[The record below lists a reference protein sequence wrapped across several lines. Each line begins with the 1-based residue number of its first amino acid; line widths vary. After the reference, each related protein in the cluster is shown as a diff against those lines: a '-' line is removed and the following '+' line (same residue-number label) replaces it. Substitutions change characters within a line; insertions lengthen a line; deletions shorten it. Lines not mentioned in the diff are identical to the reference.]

1 MFLLRGEHGA
11 SYVPPGCTGTFT
23 DVPCPSAFAD
33 WVERL
38 SAENITSG
46 CDVGKSCP
54 GNDNTRG
61 QMAVFHREDIQP
73 AVEPRASTRH
83 RSLSPVSGEKGHHS
97 DRIANSMRYASLR
110 PLLEPHLPFVEKP
123 GRYVGLERNVT
134 RKDLSKAAVTL
145 ALAFPD
151 TYEIGMSHTGL
162 KILYEIVNRRKDFAC
177 ERVYAPWTDLE
188 YRMRSGGIPLF
199 STESC
204 APVGDFDVLGFSLQ
218 AELNYSN
225 ILNML
230 DLAGLPVWQRD
241 RRETDPIVLGG
252 GPCTANPEPIADFFD
267 AFLVGD
273 AEEALPVFLE
283 AYREGRSRFLSRRDL
298 LSALASIDGIYVPS
312 FYDVTYKEDG
322 TIASI
327 ERNDPRVPERA
338 RRTWVPVLKPEYYP
352 DKPMVPSVE
361 IVQDRLGLEVM
372 RGCTQGCRF
381 CQAGY
386 WYRPV
391 RELDPG
397 DVAEMTKK
405 FIAESGWSEVGL
417 LSLSTAD
424 YSQIEPLVK
433 CLAPA
438 LSDQRVS
445 ISLPSLRA
453 EAFSVGL
460 ADAVSE
466 VRKSGFTFAPETGS
480 DRLRR
485 VINKTFTNAD
495 MIAAADVAFARGWDL
510 IKVYTMIGLPTE
522 TRADLDELVTLVEG
536 ILAQGRKHGR
546 KSVNVSVG
554 SFVPKSWTPFQWAPF
569 DGVDVLESKLAY
581 LKDRFRRVR
590 GARMK
595 WHEPRE
601 AEIECVLSRGDRRA
615 GRILHTAWRS
625 GVRFDGWT
633 EHFRYDLW
641 MKAFETEG
649 ISKESYLRAYDLD
662 EVLPWDVLDVSI
674 KKRWLQIELLKAKK
688 EMRTE
693 DCKWGHCYA
702 CGVPGNGED
711 TVLAASM
718 SGGPGGP
725 PNPRMTAPP
734 AFDAAAAPASD
745 PAAYRDVAKGAAYR
759 QKAMPDLPAASRRG
773 SQGDEVFRHR
783 IAFSKTGDA
792 RLLSHRNT
800 MDVLERAIRAA
811 GLPARYTEGFNPHMR
826 LSMGPALA
834 LGLESRHEIFDV
846 DGRAPF
852 PADAAARI
860 NAKLPAGIE
869 VLDVRALLAGEPS
882 LAKAVQGAR
891 YAVRLD
897 SEEHRNRASEALANG
912 WSRTVPALRA
922 LSLAADG
929 SGTSLVFDVN
939 LDQAAGETATAKKVL
954 EALLAIPPA
963 EQAGMS
969 IVREATLLR
978 G

>member
-1 MFLLRGEHGA
+1 
-11 SYVPPGCTGTFT
+11 
-23 DVPCPSAFAD
+23 
-33 WVERL
+33 
-38 SAENITSG
+38 
-46 CDVGKSCP
+46 
-54 GNDNTRG
+54 
-61 QMAVFHREDIQP
+61 
-73 AVEPRASTRH
+73 
-83 RSLSPVSGEKGHHS
+83 
-97 DRIANSMRYASLR
+97 MRYASLR
-110 PLLEPHLPFVEKP
+110 PRLDPLLPLVEKP
-123 GRYVGLERNVT
+123 GRYIGLERNVT

-162 KILYEIVNRRKDFAC
+162 KILYEIVNRREDFAC
-177 ERVYAPWTDLE
+177 ERVYAPWVDLE
-188 YRMRSGGIPLF
+188 ARMREANLPLF
-199 STESC
+199 STESF

-230 DLAGLPVWQRD
+230 DLAGLPVWQRE

-273 AEEALPVFLE
+273 AEEALPLFLD
-283 AYREGRSRFLSRRDL
+283 AYRDA
-298 LSALASIDGIYVPS
+298 SARGFTRGEILVHLAGIDGIYVPS
-312 FYDVTYKEDG
+312 LYDVAYREDG
-322 TIASI
+322 RIASI
-327 ERNDPRVPERA
+327 ARNDPRAPERA
-338 RRTWVPVLKPEYYP
+338 RRTWVPVLKPDYYP
-352 DKPMVPSVE
+352 EKPMVPSVE

-397 DVAEMTKK
+397 DVADMTKK
-405 FIAESGWSEVGL
+405 FIADSGWSEVGL

-433 CLAPA
+433 CLAPQ
-438 LSDQRVS
+438 LSERRVS

-485 VINKTFTNAD
+485 VINKTFTNDD
-495 MIAAADVAFARGWDL
+495 MVQAADVAFARGWDL

-522 TRADLDELVTLVEG
+522 VSADLDELVTLVSG

-546 KSVNVSVG
+546 KNVNVAVG

-569 DGVDVLESKLAY
+569 DGVEALERKLSY
-581 LKDRFRRVR
+581 LKEKFRNVR
-590 GARMK
+590 GAKMK

-601 AEIECVLSRGDRRA
+601 AEIECVLSRGDRRV
-615 GRILHTAWRS
+615 GRILHTAWKS

-641 MKAFETEG
+641 MKAFEAEG
-649 ISKESYLRAYDLD
+649 IPKESYLRAYDLD

-674 KKRWLQIELLKAKK
+674 KKRWLQIELIKAKK

-711 TVLAASM
+711 TMLAKAM
-718 SGGPGGP
+718 PGDALP
-725 PNPRMTAPP
+725 V
-734 AFDAAAAPASD
+734 FDAATAPASD

-759 QKAMPDLPAASRRG
+759 QKAMPELPSAGKRAT
-773 SQGDEVFRHR
+773 QGDKVFRHR
-783 IAFSKTGDA
+783 IAFAKEGDA
-792 RLLSHRNT
+792 RFLSHRNT

-811 GLPARYTEGFNPHMR
+811 GLPARYSEGFNPHMK

-834 LGLESRHEIFDV
+834 LGLESRHEVFDAE
-846 DGRAPF
+846 GIAPF
-852 PADAAARI
+852 PPDAAARI
-860 NAKLPAGIE
+860 AEKLPAGISILE
-869 VLDVRALLAGEPS
+869 VRELAQGEPS
-882 LAKAVQGAR
+882 LAKAVKGAR
-891 YAVRLD
+891 YAVRL
-897 SEEHRNRASEALANG
+897 ASEDQVTRAGDAVAEG
-912 WSRTVPALRA
+912 WREAMPALRA
-922 LSLAADG
+922 LSLEADAAG
-929 SGTSLVFDVN
+929 ASLRFEVN

-954 EALLAIPPA
+954 ETLLAIPPEA
-963 EQAGMS
+963 QASMS
-969 IVREATLLR
+969 VVREATVLA
-978 G
+978 

>member
-1 MFLLRGEHGA
+1 
-11 SYVPPGCTGTFT
+11 
-23 DVPCPSAFAD
+23 
-33 WVERL
+33 
-38 SAENITSG
+38 
-46 CDVGKSCP
+46 
-54 GNDNTRG
+54 
-61 QMAVFHREDIQP
+61 
-73 AVEPRASTRH
+73 
-83 RSLSPVSGEKGHHS
+83 
-97 DRIANSMRYASLR
+97 MRYASLR
-110 PLLEPHLPFVEKP
+110 PRLDPLLPSVEKP
-123 GRYVGLERNVT
+123 GRYIGLERNVT
-134 RKDLSKAAVTL
+134 RKDLSSCAVTL

-162 KILYEIVNRRKDFAC
+162 KILYELVNRRPEFAC
-177 ERVYAPWTDLE
+177 ERVYAPWVDLE
-188 YRMRSGGIPLF
+188 AKMREAGIPLF
-199 STESC
+199 STESF
-204 APVGDFDVLGFSLQ
+204 AKAADFDVLGFSLQ

-230 DLAGLPVWQRD
+230 DLAGLPVWQRE
-241 RRETDPIVLGG
+241 RRASDPIVLGG

-273 AEEALPVFLE
+273 AEEALPRFLDT
-283 AYREGRSRFLSRRDL
+283 YREGRARGLSRRDL
-298 LSALASIDGIYVPS
+298 LAHLASVEGIYVPS
-312 FYDVTYKEDG
+312 FYDVAYDAAGRITAI
-322 TIASI
+322 T
-327 ERNDPRVPERA
+327 RNEPRAPERA
-338 RRTWVPVLKPEYYP
+338 KRTWVPRLLPDYYP
-352 DKPMVPSVE
+352 EKPMVPSVE

-391 RELDPG
+391 RELDPA

-405 FIAESGWSEVGL
+405 FIADSGWSEVGL

-433 CLAPA
+433 CLAPE
-438 LSDQRVS
+438 LSDRRVS

-522 TRADLDELVTLVEG
+522 TVSDLDELVALVEG
-536 ILAQGRKHGR
+536 ILSQGRKYGR
-546 KSVNVSVG
+546 KQVNVSVG

-569 DGVDVLESKLAY
+569 DGVEALERKLRY
-581 LKDRFRRVR
+581 LKEKFRSVR
-590 GARMK
+590 GAKMK

-601 AEIECVLSRGDRRA
+601 AEIECTLSRGDRRM
-615 GRILHTAWRS
+615 GRVLHTAWKS

-641 MKAFETEG
+641 IRAFEAEG
-649 ISKESYLRAYDLD
+649 IPKESYLREYGL
-662 EVLPWDVLDVSI
+662 EETLPWDVLDVSI
-674 KKRWLQIELLKAKK
+674 KKRWLQIELIKAKK

-711 TVLAASM
+711 TVLARPMA
-718 SGGPGGP
+718 GK
-725 PNPRMTAPP
+725 ALP
-734 AFDAAAAPASD
+734 AFDAATAPSTD

-759 QKAMPDLPAASRRG
+759 QKAMPELPSAVRR
-773 SQGDEVFRHR
+773 STQGDRVFRHR
-783 IAFSKTGDA
+783 ISFEKMGDA
-792 RLLSHRNT
+792 RFLSHRNT

-811 GLPARYTEGFNPHMR
+811 GLPARYSEGFNPHMK

-834 LGLESRHEIFDV
+834 LGLESRHEVFDAE
-846 DGRAPF
+846 GIAPF
-852 PADAAARI
+852 GEGAASRI
-860 NAKLPAGIE
+860 NEKLPPGIVVRE
-869 VLDVRALLAGEPS
+869 VRELSPAEPALARAV
-882 LAKAVQGAR
+882 KGAR
-891 YAVRLD
+891 YSVRLA
-897 SEEHRNRASEALANG
+897 SAEQESRAADALANG
-912 WSRTVPALRA
+912 WREAMPALKA
-922 LSLAADG
+922 LSLESEPGGARL
-929 SGTSLVFDVN
+929 SFEVN
-939 LDQAAGETATAKKVL
+939 LDQAAGDTATAKKVL
-954 EALLAIPPA
+954 ERLLAIPPDA
-963 EQAGMS
+963 QTSLS
-969 IVREATLLR
+969 IVREATILA

>member
-1 MFLLRGEHGA
+1 
-11 SYVPPGCTGTFT
+11 
-23 DVPCPSAFAD
+23 
-33 WVERL
+33 
-38 SAENITSG
+38 
-46 CDVGKSCP
+46 
-54 GNDNTRG
+54 
-61 QMAVFHREDIQP
+61 
-73 AVEPRASTRH
+73 
-83 RSLSPVSGEKGHHS
+83 
-97 DRIANSMRYASLR
+97 MRFRSLR
-110 PLLEPHLPFVEKP
+110 PLLDPHLPFVEKP

-134 RKDLSKAAVTL
+134 RKDLSKASVTL

-162 KILYEIVNRRKDFAC
+162 KILYEIVNRREDFAC
-177 ERVYAPWTDLE
+177 ERVYAPWVDLE
-188 YRMRSGGIPLF
+188 KRMREGGIRLF

-204 APVGDFDVLGFSLQ
+204 APVADFDILGFSLQ

-273 AEEALPVFLE
+273 AEEALPIFLE
-283 AYREGRSRFLSRRDL
+283 AYREARSQGLARRDVL
-298 LSALASIDGIYVPS
+298 AALAGIDGIYVPS

-322 TIASI
+322 RIAAI
-327 ERNDPRVPERA
+327 ERNNPRAPERA

-361 IVQDRLGLEVM
+361 IIQDRLGLEVM

-391 RELDPG
+391 RELDPA
-397 DVAEMTKK
+397 DVADMTKK
-405 FIAESGWSEVGL
+405 FIADSGWSEVGL

-424 YSQIEPLVK
+424 YSQIEPLVQ
-433 CLAPA
+433 CLAPE
-438 LSDQRVS
+438 LFRSRVS

-522 TRADLDELVTLVEG
+522 TDADLDELVTLVEG

-546 KSVNVSVG
+546 KNVNVSVG

-569 DGVDVLESKLAY
+569 DGVEVLERKLAY

-590 GARMK
+590 GAKMK

-615 GRILHTAWRS
+615 GRILHTAWKS

-633 EHFRYDLW
+633 EHFRHDLW
-641 MKAFETEG
+641 MKAFEAEG
-649 ISKESYLRAYDLD
+649 IPKESYLRAYDLD
-662 EVLPWDVLDVSI
+662 EILPWDVLDVSI
-674 KKRWLQIELLKAKK
+674 KKRWLQIELIKAKK

-711 TVLAASM
+711 TVLARSM
-718 SGGPGGP
+718 NGEL
-725 PNPRMTAPP
+725 P
-734 AFDAAAAPASD
+734 AIAAPQATD

-759 QKAMPDLPAASRRG
+759 QKAMPDLPAASRGRG
-773 SQGDEVFRHR
+773 GQGETVVRHR

-811 GLPARYTEGFNPHMR
+811 GLPARYTEGFNPRMR

-834 LGLESRHEIFDV
+834 LGPGGRHEVFDV
-846 DGRAPF
+846 DGREPF
-852 PADAAARI
+852 PADAVARI
-860 NAKLPAGIE
+860 NAKLPPGIE
-869 VLDVRALLAGEPS
+869 IHEVRALRAGEPS
-882 LAKAVQGAR
+882 LAKAVKGAR

-897 SEEHRNRASEALANG
+897 SEEHVARAADALEAG
-912 WSRTVPALRA
+912 WSASVPALRA
-922 LSLAADG
+922 ITLEADASGASL
-929 SGTSLVFDVN
+929 TFEVN
-939 LDQAAGETATAKKVL
+939 LDQTAGETATAKKVL
-954 EALLAIPPA
+954 ESLLAIPP
-963 EQAGMS
+963 ERQAGLS
-969 IVREATLLR
+969 VTREATLLADAE
-978 G
+978 

>member
-1 MFLLRGEHGA
+1 M
-11 SYVPPGCTGTFT
+11 
-23 DVPCPSAFAD
+23 
-33 WVERL
+33 
-38 SAENITSG
+38 
-46 CDVGKSCP
+46 
-54 GNDNTRG
+54 
-61 QMAVFHREDIQP
+61 
-73 AVEPRASTRH
+73 
-83 RSLSPVSGEKGHHS
+83 
-97 DRIANSMRYASLR
+97 
-110 PLLEPHLPFVEKP
+110 
-123 GRYVGLERNVT
+123 
-134 RKDLSKAAVTL
+134 
-145 ALAFPD
+145 
-151 TYEIGMSHTGL
+151 
-162 KILYEIVNRRKDFAC
+162 
-177 ERVYAPWTDLE
+177 
-188 YRMRSGGIPLF
+188 
-199 STESC
+199 
-204 APVGDFDVLGFSLQ
+204 LGFSLQ

-241 RRETDPIVLGG
+241 RRESDPIVLGG
-252 GPCTANPEPIADFFD
+252 GPCTANCEPIADFFD

-273 AEEALPVFLE
+273 AEEALNDLP
-283 AYREGRSRFLSRRDL
+283 RRL
-298 LSALASIDGIYVPS
+298 LRRARARALAARAARRTSPQIEGIYVPS
-312 FYDVTYKEDG
+312 LYDVAYAENGRITAI
-322 TIASI
+322 TP
-327 ERNDPRVPERA
+327 NDPRAPKQA
-338 RRTWVPVLKPEYYP
+338 RRTWVPALKPEYYP

-433 CLAPA
+433 CLAPQ
-438 LSDQRVS
+438 LSDRRVS

-485 VINKTFTNAD
+485 VINKTFTNDD
-495 MIAAADVAFARGWDL
+495 MIQAADVAFARGWDL

-522 TRADLDELVTLVEG
+522 TSADLDELVKLVVD

-546 KSVNVSVG
+546 KNVNVAVG

-569 DGVDVLESKLAY
+569 DGVEILERKLSY
-581 LKDRFRRVR
+581 LKEKFRNVR
-590 GARMK
+590 GAKMK

-601 AEIECVLSRGDRRA
+601 AEIECALSRGDRRA
-615 GRILHTAWRS
+615 GRILHTAWKS

-641 MKAFETEG
+641 TKAFETEG
-649 ISKESYLRAYDLD
+649 IPKESYLRAYDLD
-662 EVLPWDVLDVSI
+662 EILPWDVLDVSI
-674 KKRWLQIELLKAKK
+674 KKRWLQIELIKAKK

-711 TVLAASM
+711 TVLAKAM
-718 SGGPGGP
+718 PGDVLP
-725 PNPRMTAPP
+725 T
-734 AFDAAAAPASD
+734 FDAATAPASD
-745 PAAYRDVAKGAAYR
+745 PASYRDVAKGAAYR
-759 QKAMPDLPAASRRG
+759 QKAMPELASATRRATQ
-773 SQGDEVFRHR
+773 SDRVLRHR
-783 IAFSKTGDA
+783 VTFSKTGDA
-792 RLLSHRNT
+792 RFLSHRNT

-811 GLPARYTEGFNPHMR
+811 GLPARYSEGFNPHMK

-834 LGLESRHEIFDV
+834 LGLESRHEVFDV
-846 DGRAPF
+846 EGIAPF

-860 NAKLPAGIE
+860 AEKLPAGISILE
-869 VLDVRALLAGEPS
+869 VRELAPGEPS
-882 LAKAVQGAR
+882 LARAVKGAR

-897 SEEHRNRASEALANG
+897 SDEQVSRAGDALANG
-912 WSRTVPALRA
+912 WREAMPALRA
-922 LSLAADG
+922 LSLEADAAG
-929 SGTSLVFDVN
+929 ASLRFEVN

-954 EALLAIPPA
+954 ETLLAIPPEA
-963 EQAGMS
+963 QASMS
-969 IVREATLLR
+969 VVREATVLA
-978 G
+978 

>member
-1 MFLLRGEHGA
+1 
-11 SYVPPGCTGTFT
+11 
-23 DVPCPSAFAD
+23 
-33 WVERL
+33 
-38 SAENITSG
+38 
-46 CDVGKSCP
+46 
-54 GNDNTRG
+54 
-61 QMAVFHREDIQP
+61 
-73 AVEPRASTRH
+73 
-83 RSLSPVSGEKGHHS
+83 
-97 DRIANSMRYASLR
+97 MRYASLR
-110 PLLEPHLPFVEKP
+110 PRLDPLLPHVEKP
-123 GRYVGLERNVT
+123 GRYIGLERNVT

-162 KILYEIVNRRKDFAC
+162 KILYEIVNRRDGFAC
-177 ERVYAPWTDLE
+177 ERVYAPWVDLE
-188 YRMRSGGIPLF
+188 AKMREEGIPLF
-199 STESC
+199 STESF
-204 APVGDFDVLGFSLQ
+204 APAADFDVLGFSLQ

-230 DLAGLPVWQRD
+230 DLARVPVWQRD
-241 RRETDPIVLGG
+241 RRESDPIVLGG

-273 AEEALPVFLE
+273 AEEALPSFLE
-283 AYREGRSRFLSRRDL
+283 AYRDAQSAGLPRRDL
-298 LSALASIDGIYVPS
+298 LARLAGLDGVYVPS
-312 FYDVTYKEDG
+312 FYDVAYREDG
-322 TIASI
+322 RIASI
-327 ERNDPRVPERA
+327 TRNDPRVPERA

-352 DKPMVPSVE
+352 EKPMVPSVE

-391 RELDPG
+391 RELDPN

-405 FIAESGWSEVGL
+405 FIADSGWSEVGL

-433 CLAPA
+433 CLAPQ
-438 LSDQRVS
+438 LSDRRVS

-495 MIAAADVAFARGWDL
+495 MIAAADVAFGRGWDL

-522 TRADLDELVTLVEG
+522 TKEDLDELVALVQG

-569 DGVDVLESKLAY
+569 DGVEALEKKLAY
-581 LKDRFRRVR
+581 LKDRFRSIR

-615 GRILHTAWRS
+615 GRILHTAWKT

-641 MKAFETEG
+641 MKAFEAQG
-649 ISKESYLRAYDLD
+649 IPKETYLRAYDLD
-662 EVLPWDVLDVSI
+662 EILPWDVLDVSI
-674 KKRWLQIELLKAKK
+674 TKRWLQIELIKAKK

-711 TVLAASM
+711 TVLAKPMAASLPTIA
-718 SGGPGGP
+718 S
-725 PNPRMTAPP
+725 A
-734 AFDAAAAPASD
+734 DANV

-759 QKAMPDLPAASRRG
+759 QKAMPDLPSASRRPT
-773 SQGDEVFRHR
+773 QGDRVFRHR
-783 IAFSKTGDA
+783 VTFSKRGDA
-792 RLLSHRNT
+792 RFLSHRNT

-811 GLPARYTEGFNPHMR
+811 GLPARYSEGFNPHMK

-834 LGLESRHEIFDV
+834 LGVESLDEVFDV
-846 DGRAPF
+846 EGVAPF
-852 PADAAARI
+852 GDDAAERISEKLPPGIRIGAVNLLAAGAPSLSKAVKAARYSVRLGAEDHVSRAADALADGWR
-860 NAKLPAGIE
+860 NAM
-869 VLDVRALLAGEPS
+869 
-882 LAKAVQGAR
+882 
-891 YAVRLD
+891 
-897 SEEHRNRASEALANG
+897 
-912 WSRTVPALRA
+912 PALRA
-922 LSLAADG
+922 LSLETDA
-929 SGTSLVFDVN
+929 SGASLRFEVN
-939 LDQAAGETATAKKVL
+939 MDQAAGETATAKKVL
-954 EALLAIPPA
+954 EAILAIPAPD
-963 EQAGMS
+963 QAS
-969 IVREATLLR
+969 LSVVREATVL

>member
-1 MFLLRGEHGA
+1 
-11 SYVPPGCTGTFT
+11 
-23 DVPCPSAFAD
+23 
-33 WVERL
+33 
-38 SAENITSG
+38 
-46 CDVGKSCP
+46 
-54 GNDNTRG
+54 
-61 QMAVFHREDIQP
+61 
-73 AVEPRASTRH
+73 
-83 RSLSPVSGEKGHHS
+83 
-97 DRIANSMRYASLR
+97 MRYRSLR
-110 PLLEPHLPFVEKP
+110 PQLEPLLPLVEKP
-123 GRYVGLERNVT
+123 GRYIGLERNVT
-134 RKDLSKAAVTL
+134 RKDLSRASVTL

-162 KILYEIVNRRKDFAC
+162 KILYELVNRREEFAC
-177 ERVYAPWTDLE
+177 ERVYAPWVDLE
-188 YRMRSGGIPLF
+188 AKMRERGIPLF
-199 STESC
+199 STESF
-204 APVGDFDVLGFSLQ
+204 APAADFDVLGFSLQ

-267 AFLVGD
+267 AFLIGD
-273 AEEALPVFLE
+273 AEEALNVFLD
-283 AYREGRSRFLSRRDL
+283 AYRAGRSAGLSRREL
-298 LSALASIDGIYVPS
+298 LVSLAQIDGIYVPS
-312 FYDVTYKEDG
+312 LYDVAYGEDG
-322 TIASI
+322 RITAIA
-327 ERNDPRVPERA
+327 RNDPRAPERA

-397 DVAEMTKK
+397 DVADMTKK

-433 CLAPA
+433 CLAPQ
-438 LSDQRVS
+438 LSDRRVS

-495 MIAAADVAFARGWDL
+495 MIAAADVAYGRGWDL

-522 TRADLDELVTLVEG
+522 TDEDLDELVALVEG

-546 KSVNVSVG
+546 KEVNVSVG

-569 DGVDVLESKLAY
+569 DGVPALERKLAH
-581 LKDRFRRVR
+581 LKDRFRRIR
-590 GARMK
+590 GAKMK

-615 GRILHTAWRS
+615 GRILHAAWSS
-625 GVRFDGWT
+625 GVRFDGWS
-633 EHFRYDLW
+633 EHFRHDLW
-641 MKAFETEG
+641 MQAFASTGIPKET
-649 ISKESYLRAYDLD
+649 YLRAYDLD
-662 EVLPWDVLDVSI
+662 EILPWDVLDVSI
-674 KKRWLQIELLKAKK
+674 KKRWLQIELIKAKK

-718 SGGPGGP
+718 PGAG
-725 PNPRMTAPP
+725 ALP
-734 AFDAAAAPASD
+734 AFDAATAPAGD

-759 QKAMPDLPAASRRG
+759 QKAMPDLPAATRLRG
-773 SQGDEVFRHR
+773 GPPARVFRHR
-783 IAFSKTGDA
+783 VTFSKEGDA
-792 RLLSHRNT
+792 RFLSHRNT

-811 GLPARYTEGFNPHMR
+811 GLPARYSEGFNPHMK

-834 LGLESRHEIFDV
+834 LGLESRHEVFDA
-846 DGRAPF
+846 DGVAPF
-852 PADAAARI
+852 GPEAAQRI
-860 NAKLPAGIE
+860 GEKLPVGISILDVRELPAG
-869 VLDVRALLAGEPS
+869 EPT
-882 LAKAVQGAR
+882 LAKAVKGAR
-891 YAVRLD
+891 YTVRLE
-897 SEEHRNRASEALANG
+897 SPEQVSRASDALSAG
-912 WSRTVPALRA
+912 WRESVPALRA
-922 LSLAADG
+922 LSLEADA
-929 SGTSLVFDVN
+929 SGASLSFEVN

-954 EALLAIPPA
+954 ETLLAIPPEA
-963 EQAGMS
+963 QAS
-969 IVREATLLR
+969 LSVVREATLLR
-978 G
+978 

>member
-1 MFLLRGEHGA
+1 
-11 SYVPPGCTGTFT
+11 
-23 DVPCPSAFAD
+23 
-33 WVERL
+33 
-38 SAENITSG
+38 
-46 CDVGKSCP
+46 
-54 GNDNTRG
+54 
-61 QMAVFHREDIQP
+61 
-73 AVEPRASTRH
+73 
-83 RSLSPVSGEKGHHS
+83 
-97 DRIANSMRYASLR
+97 MRYASLR
-110 PLLEPHLPFVEKP
+110 SRLDPILPTVEKP
-123 GRYVGLERNVT
+123 GRYIGLERNVT
-134 RKDLSKAAVTL
+134 RKELPTCAVTL

-162 KILYEIVNRRKDFAC
+162 KILYEIVNRRPDFAC
-177 ERVYAPWTDLE
+177 ERVYAPWVDLE
-188 YRMRSGGIPLF
+188 AKMRAAGIPLF
-199 STESC
+199 STESF
-204 APVGDFDVLGFSLQ
+204 APAADFDVLGFSLQ

-241 RRETDPIVLGG
+241 RRDTDPIVLGG

-267 AFLVGD
+267 AFLIGD
-273 AEEALPVFLE
+273 AEEALPLVLE
-283 AYREGRSRFLSRRDL
+283 AVGEGRKVKSVRRDL
-298 LSALASIDGIYVPS
+298 LARLAQIEGLYVPS
-312 FYDVTYKEDG
+312 LYDVTYDERG
-322 TIASI
+322 RISAIT
-327 ERNDPRVPERA
+327 RNDLRAPERA
-338 RRTWVPVLKPEYYP
+338 KRTWVPVLKPDYYP
-352 DKPMVPSVE
+352 EKPMVPSVE

-397 DVAEMTKK
+397 DVVEMTKK

-433 CLAPA
+433 CLAPE
-438 LSDQRVS
+438 LSDRRVS

-495 MIAAADVAFARGWDL
+495 MVAAADVAFSRGWDL

-522 TRADLDELVTLVEG
+522 TGPDLDELVTLVQD

-546 KSVNVSVG
+546 KDVNVSVG

-569 DGVDVLESKLAY
+569 DGVEELGKKLAY
-581 LKDRFRRVR
+581 LKERFRPMR
-590 GARMK
+590 GAKMK

-615 GRILHTAWRS
+615 GRALHAAWRS

-641 MKAFETEG
+641 MKAFETAG
-649 ISKESYLRAYDLD
+649 IAKESYLRAYDID
-662 EVLPWDVLDVSI
+662 EILPWDVLDVFI
-674 KKRWLQIELLKAKK
+674 TKRWLQIELIKAKK

-711 TVLAASM
+711 TVLASAMPGSLPTLPEVGT
-718 SGGPGGP
+718 SG
-725 PNPRMTAPP
+725 
-734 AFDAAAAPASD
+734 
-745 PAAYRDVAKGAAYR
+745 PAAYREVAKGAAYR
-759 QKAMPDLPAASRRG
+759 QKAMPDLPSAVRRNG
-773 SQGDEVFRHR
+773 KQVERVARHR
-783 IAFSKTGDA
+783 VTFEKTGDA
-792 RLLSHRNT
+792 RFLSHRNT
-800 MDVLERAIRAA
+800 MDVFERAVRAA
-811 GLPARYTEGFNPHMR
+811 GLPARYSEGFNPHMKM
-826 LSMGPALA
+826 SMGPALP
-834 LGLESRHEIFDV
+834 LGLESLHEVFDV
-846 DGRAPF
+846 EGTAPF
-852 PADAAARI
+852 GDGAAAAI
-860 NAKLPAGIE
+860 NAKLPAGLA
-869 VLDVRALLAGEPS
+869 VLDVRLLAAGEAALS
-882 LAKAVQGAR
+882 KAVRTAR

-897 SEEHRNRASEALANG
+897 SAEQVCRASDAVANG
-912 WSRTVPALRA
+912 WRETMPAVKA
-922 LSLAADG
+922 LSLETDADG
-929 SGTSLVFDVN
+929 ARLLFEVN
-939 LDQAAGETATAKKVL
+939 LDQAQGPTTTPKKVL

-963 EQAGMS
+963 EQAS
-969 IVREATLLR
+969 LSVTREATVL